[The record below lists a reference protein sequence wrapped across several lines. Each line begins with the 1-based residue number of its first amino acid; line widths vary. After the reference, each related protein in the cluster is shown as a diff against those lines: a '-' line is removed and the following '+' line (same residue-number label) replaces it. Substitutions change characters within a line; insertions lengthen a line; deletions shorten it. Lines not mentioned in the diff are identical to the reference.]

1 MLSTNLLNQ
10 RSGFCV
16 LVKKDIQRYDDSV
29 SIGDF
34 SVKGGIYPLWWVKTA
49 SGLQQEELSQEKKNI
64 LFDFEW
70 EGI

>member
-1 MLSTNLLNQ
+1 M
-10 RSGFCV
+10 
-16 LVKKDIQRYDDSV
+16 VKKDIQRYDDSV